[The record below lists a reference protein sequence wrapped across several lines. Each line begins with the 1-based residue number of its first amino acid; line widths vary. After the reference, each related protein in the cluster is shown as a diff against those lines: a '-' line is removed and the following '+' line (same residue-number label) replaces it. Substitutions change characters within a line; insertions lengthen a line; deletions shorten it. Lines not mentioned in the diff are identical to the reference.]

1 MRTRCTRILFYQP
14 NSARPMRPLTREVSM
29 AMKDLIL
36 NAQRISQLQD
46 MRMQWKKL
54 RNERSSLL
62 AARDTLE
69 NTTVVKVLVRSGAVN
84 NGLDSVYESI
94 TLKEEV
100 LRDIEEKI
108 RNIDSQQKV
117 IESRLDAAAKEIHD
131 EYAATLTPA

>member
-1 MRTRCTRILFYQP
+1 
-14 NSARPMRPLTREVSM
+14 M

-84 NGLDSVYESI
+84 NGRDNVYESI